1 MPDLI
6 EKSPEATAWM
16 KEVLAVHAKGA
27 AFDRVAS
34 SVIWSNATD
43 SDGALLVPVDPF
55 ELAAKINDNP
65 FPLLLRHD
73 PGRPMGKVLVAKVF
87 ENSSGEIFVAA
98 MLGLYESALKLGF
111 GALGLDV
118 LAEVQLPTELPALP
132 HDLRFEIG
140 ADARE
145 IDLETL
151 YEIAREA
158 PIPTDVQRRSHNA
171 AEATLTLLQ
180 VSIPYMVLVWNPF
193 IKAFATEA
201 GKDSYA
207 AVRYWLKKLSARLAK
222 YQDPIV
228 ELQSTHEDCHVSF
241 LVRGQN
247 IARNYKALDALDG
260 AAKRAAHLIAQMGAA
275 GFAPVRLV
283 YEFLPDDD
291 LWYPSFAELKDGRL
305 VTDNAALIAVENI
318 PLGLSLGIV
327 PASLAGPTGDDA

>member
-1 MPDLI
+1 MPDLV
-6 EKSPEATAWM
+6 EKSPEATAWL
-16 KEVLAVHAKGA
+16 KEVLAAYPKGA
-27 AFDRVAS
+27 VFGRVAS

-55 ELAAKINDNP
+55 ELAAKINDKP
-65 FPLLLRHD
+65 FPLLLRHV

-87 ENSSGEIFVAA
+87 ENLSGEIFVAA
-98 MLGLYESALKLGF
+98 VLGLYETALKTSF
-111 GALGLDV
+111 GELGLDV
-118 LAEVQLPTELPALP
+118 LSEVQLPTELPTLP

-151 YEIAREA
+151 YEIAHEA
-158 PIPTDVQRRSHNA
+158 PIPTDVQIRSHNA
-171 AEATLTLLQ
+171 AAAALTLLQ
-180 VSIPYMVLVWNPF
+180 VSIPYIVLVWNPF

-207 AVRYWLKKLSARLAK
+207 AVRHWLKKLSARLAK
-222 YQDPIV
+222 YHDPVI
-228 ELQSTHEDCHVSF
+228 ELQSTHEDCHISF
-241 LVRGQN
+241 LLRGQN

-260 AAKRAAHLIAQMGAA
+260 AAKRAVHLIAQMGAA
-275 GFAPVRLV
+275 GFTPVRLV
-283 YEFLPDDD
+283 YEFLPDGD
-291 LWYPSFAELKDGRL
+291 LWYPSFAELNDGRL

-327 PASLAGPTGDDA
+327 PASLAGTDK